1 MIKIG
6 IDAMGGDYAPLEAIK
21 GASLSQNAF
30 PDVHVVLYGD
40 DVSIRSIAASQNIPL
55 EGISIVHCSE
65 VIEMGEHPVKAI
77 ASKRDSSIFR
87 GFVDLASHQIQ
98 GFLSAGNTGAML
110 VGSIQILKA
119 IEGIDRPSLLTSVPK
134 PSGNHGI
141 VLDVGANA
149 DNKPEHLQQF
159 ALLGSIYAEAILK
172 RKNPKVGLV
181 NIGEEDEKGS
191 ILSRAANQLLRT
203 TQQIDFI
210 GNIEGRE
217 IFSDKHDVLVC
228 DGFTGNVMVKVIE
241 GFYYTLAKRGVQ
253 DDFLDTLNFKN
264 HGGGLILGVKAPVV
278 VGHGISKAPTFVKM
292 VELVKNSIESDFCSK
307 VGEAFSILRAKNAD
321 LSNG

>member
-1 MIKIG
+1 MVKIG

-21 GASLSQNAF
+21 GASLSKNEF
-30 PDVHVVLYGD
+30 PGIHLVLYGD
-40 DVSIRSIAASQNIPL
+40 ENRIKQLADSENHSL
-55 EGISIVHCSE
+55 DGISIVHCSE

-87 GFVDLASHQIQ
+87 GFVDLASNEIQ

-110 VGSIQILKA
+110 VGSIQILKS
-119 IEGIDRPSLLTSVPK
+119 IEGVDRPCLLTSVPK
-134 PSGNHGI
+134 PSGINGI

-159 ALLGSIYAEAILK
+159 ALLGHIYAEAILK
-172 RKNPKVGLV
+172 RANPKVGLV

-191 ILSRAANQLLRT
+191 ILSRAANQLLRN

-217 IFSDKHDVLVC
+217 VFSDKHDVLVC

-241 GFYYTLAKRGVQ
+241 GFYYTLAKRGVT

-307 VGEAFSILRAKNAD
+307 VSDAFSILRSKNAE
-321 LSNG
+321 SIHE

>member
-1 MIKIG
+1 MKIG

-21 GASLSQNAF
+21 GASLSKKAF
-30 PDVHVVLYGD
+30 PEIEIHLYGD
-40 DVSIRSIAASQNIPL
+40 ATIIESISVQ
-55 EGISIVHCSE
+55 EGIDLTGIEIVHCTE
-65 VIEMGEHPVKAI
+65 VIEMGEHPVKAV

-87 GFVDLASHQIQ
+87 GFVDLAAGQIH

-110 VGSIQILKA
+110 VGSIQILKS
-119 IEGIDRPSLLTSVPK
+119 IEGVDRPSLLTTVPK

-149 DNKPEHLQQF
+149 DNKAEHLQQF

-172 RKNPKVGLV
+172 RANPKVGLV

-191 ILSRAANQLLRT
+191 ILTRAANQLLRNT
-203 TQQIDFI
+203 SQINFV
-210 GNIEGRE
+210 GNVEGRE
-217 IFSDKHDVLVC
+217 LFSDDHDVLVC
-228 DGFTGNVMVKVIE
+228 DGFTGNVMVKIIE
-241 GFYYTLAKRGVQ
+241 GFYYTLSKRGVN
-253 DDFLDTLNFKN
+253 DDFLNTLNFKN

-307 VGEAFSILRAKNAD
+307 VSDAFVTLSAGKAD
-321 LSNG
+321 A